1 MASDPKEVEI
11 LKTAGGV
18 NADAIV
24 AALRGSGIP
33 ARAHG
38 EAIGAVFALTMD
50 GLGEVSILVPEEYEN
65 RAREILAAGEQGTLE
80 LDDPD
85 ASGEPGP
92 GEPAVPSPR
101 RDL

>member
-1 MASDPKEVEI
+1 MEQGPKEVEI
-11 LKTAGGV
+11 LRTAGGV

-38 EAIGAVFALTMD
+38 EAIGTVLALTMD

-65 RAREILAAGEQGTLE
+65 QAREVLAAGEQGTLE
-80 LDDPD
+80 LND
-85 ASGEPGP
+85 ADTPAEPGS
-92 GEPAVPSPR
+92 GDR
-101 RDL
+101 